1 VILVAALLAA
11 LALMVLLWPVAKLVG
26 TWRRRRG
33 LPTWW
38 NLKLR
43 SGDVEAALAD
53 DRAAEEARADRAA
66 RRRAALARWTGRGGD
81 PAGDRDDPA

>member
-1 VILVAALLAA
+1 MIFAVALLAA
-11 LALMVLLWPVAKLVG
+11 LLLMVLLWPVAKAVG

-53 DRAAEEARADRAA
+53 DRAAEQARAERAA
-66 RRRAALARWTGRGGD
+66 HRRAALARWIGGG
-81 PAGDRDDPA
+81 ADRDDRD

>member
-1 VILVAALLAA
+1 MILVAVLVAALL
-11 LALMVLLWPVAKLVG
+11 LMVLLWPVAKLVG
-26 TWRRRRG
+26 NWRRRQG

-53 DRAAEEARADRAA
+53 DRAAEQARADRAA
-66 RRRAALARWTGRGGD
+66 RRRATLARWTGRPVDGDDRGGQV
-81 PAGDRDDPA
+81 

>member
-1 VILVAALLAA
+1 VIVVAALLTA
-11 LALMVLLWPVAKLVG
+11 LVLMVLLWPVAKLVG
-26 TWRRRRG
+26 DWRRRRG

-66 RRRAALARWTGRGGD
+66 RRRATLARWTGRR
-81 PAGDRDDPA
+81 GDRDGPT